1 MQIEQLVIGRRR
13 VDLEVAGVD
22 DHADRRRNGHRDA
35 THNRVRYMDEL
46 DFKRTDLDD
55 VFGFDGVKVRLLL
68 DFILL
73 QTPLDERQSEGGS
86 VDRNVELG
94 EEKGHRADMVFM
106 AMGRDDAEEILLGR
120 DRAIQRRT

>member
-1 MQIEQLVIGRRR
+1 
-13 VDLEVAGVD
+13 
-22 DHADRRRNGHRDA
+22 
-35 THNRVRYMDEL
+35 MDEL

-94 EEKGHRADMVFM
+94 EEKGHRADMVLV
-106 AMGRDDAEEILLGR
+106 AVGEEQ
-120 DRAIQRRT
+120 RADLVAVFLEEG